1 MVLKKAREI
10 EAVNAC
16 VSCILD
22 VLSGSLT
29 WISRGTQT
37 IFSISFRN
45 IFKDQY
51 QYFSFMWSIEIRSRV
66 LLVSIFFYLL
76 EELWLGL
83 SCIIDKLFLVQWKK
97 SQAVKKEK
105 KSEFALSKSL
115 LISFYRS
122 QQALLR
128 RSIYHYLFFLV
139 ETLQTLWQTCI

>member
-1 MVLKKAREI
+1 ML
-10 EAVNAC
+10 
-16 VSCILD
+16 VSSILD

-37 IFSISFRN
+37 IFSISLRN

-51 QYFSFMWSIEIRSRV
+51 QCFSFMWSIEIRSRV

-83 SCIIDKLFLVQWKK
+83 WRITDKLFLVQWKK

-105 KSEFALSKSL
+105 KSQSLLYQNSL

-128 RSIYHYLFFLV
+128 RNIYHYLFFSSKNTSDFMANLY
-139 ETLQTLWQTCI
+139 LAHILCILAV